1 MELLTQMIEY
11 HICDRLFTYG
21 TLQSGYSRNCL
32 LRGLEFKKAVLTKY
46 RKVTPL
52 ELGFPFIVQDKESD
66 VIGELYFQLT
76 QAHWTQ
82 IDLIEGEGSLYHRIL
97 VEVKTIPEGTQF
109 TTFTYYPS
117 EGLIEQYSEK

>member
-1 MELLTQMIEY
+1 MIEN

-21 TLQSGYSRNCL
+21 TLQSGYSRNYL
-32 LRGLEFKKAVLTKY
+32 LRGLEFKKAILAGY

-52 ELGFPFIVQDKESD
+52 ELGFPFIVKDKESS
-66 VIGELYFQLT
+66 VTGELYFQLT
-76 QAHWTQ
+76 QDHWTQ

-97 VEVKTIPEGTQF
+97 VEVETIPEGIQF
-109 TTFTYYPS
+109 STFSYYPS